1 MKLVAANEEMKRSCQ
16 EKAFTHG
23 ALVAGLG
30 QDVPTLELLNL
41 FTNGSGVVVSSFH
54 LSLKLCDVLTVLL
67 KGVAYRTLEVIN
79 DHEVWKEMITNYNIL
94 CLLFQQQIKSILA
107 VFIYFRDKLCTIL
120 SQVSVNFVLQLCSN
134 DNILKLGK
142 KNQKNIDYSPTLTKF
157 FDQTTSPIINHK
169 VSVERQCPYL

>member
-1 MKLVAANEEMKRSCQ
+1 MKLVAAHEEMKRSCQ

-79 DHEVWKEMITNYNIL
+79 DHEVWKETITNYNIL
-94 CLLFQQQIKSILA
+94 CLLFNNRSNLSSPFSSTFEISCVQFCLKFHSIL
-107 VFIYFRDKLCTIL
+107 YFHCVRI
-120 SQVSVNFVLQLCSN
+120 
-134 DNILKLGK
+134 
-142 KNQKNIDYSPTLTKF
+142 
-157 FDQTTSPIINHK
+157 TSF
-169 VSVERQCPYL
+169 

>member
-1 MKLVAANEEMKRSCQ
+1 MAAHEEMKRSCQ

-79 DHEVWKEMITNYNIL
+79 DHEVWKETITNYNIP

-120 SQVSVNFVLQLCSN
+120 SQVSLNFVLPLCSYFI
-134 DNILKLGK
+134 ILKLG
-142 KNQKNIDYSPTLTKF
+142 QKIGKMCLHSLLGR
-157 FDQTTSPIINHK
+157 K
-169 VSVERQCPYL
+169 VECLQF

>member
-1 MKLVAANEEMKRSCQ
+1 MAAHEEMKRSCQ

-67 KGVAYRTLEVIN
+67 KGVAYGTLEVIN
-79 DHEVWKEMITNYNIL
+79 DHEVWKETIINYNIL
-94 CLLFQQQIKSILA
+94 CLLFQQQIKSILT
-107 VFIYFRDKLCTIL
+107 VFICCCFRDKLCKIL
-120 SQVSVNFVLQLCSN
+120 SLVSLNFVLTLCSN
-134 DNILKLGK
+134 ESILKLGK
-142 KNQKNIDYSPTLTKF
+142 RKKIGKMLITALLWRSSVTKPLH
-157 FDQTTSPIINHK
+157 Q
-169 VSVERQCPYL
+169 Q

>member
-79 DHEVWKEMITNYNIL
+79 DHEVWKETITNYNTFIL
-94 CLLFQQQIKSILA
+94 CLLFQQQIKSVLA
-107 VFIYFRDKLCTIL
+107 VFICCCFRDKLCTIL
-120 SQVSVNFVLQLCSN
+120 SQASVNFVLQLCSN
-134 DNILKLGK
+134 DSILKLGK

-157 FDQTTSPIINHK
+157 FDQTTSPIINH
-169 VSVERQCPYL
+169 

>member
-1 MKLVAANEEMKRSCQ
+1 MAANEEMKRSCQ

-79 DHEVWKEMITNYNIL
+79 DHEVWKETIINYNIL

-107 VFIYFRDKLCTIL
+107 VFIIYCFRDKFNL
-120 SQVSVNFVLQLCSN
+120 S
-134 DNILKLGK
+134 
-142 KNQKNIDYSPTLTKF
+142 
-157 FDQTTSPIINHK
+157 H
-169 VSVERQCPYL
+169 R

>member
-1 MKLVAANEEMKRSCQ
+1 MKLVAAHEEMKRSCQ

-79 DHEVWKEMITNYNIL
+79 DHEVWKETITNYNIL
-94 CLLFQQQIKSILA
+94 CLLFNNRSNLSSPFSSTVAFEISCVQFCLKLLSIL
-107 VFIYFRDKLCTIL
+107 YFNCVRM
-120 SQVSVNFVLQLCSN
+120 
-134 DNILKLGK
+134 
-142 KNQKNIDYSPTLTKF
+142 
-157 FDQTTSPIINHK
+157 TTF
-169 VSVERQCPYL
+169 